1 MKKKNIIIG
10 VIAILMAVFSFPIY
24 AETQCLTAVSTASS
38 SSRATTGTS
47 VTITAT
53 TTGSSCT
60 VSTLSMVSS
69 PSLTVNDPASGQYSG
84 FSAGTAKTFTI
95 TAGTSGTYTYYARG
109 TTTAGGVD
117 STAEIMEFIS
127 PSDLTVTPSPS
138 SATIAHNNMFNLT
151 ISIQNPQ
158 ASDVATSYTLN
169 LPSGLTRN
177 SGDPTSSSGTTVSAS
192 STKTVTIEVKHS
204 TCYTGSKTITFDLG
218 DTTSAASVAVTGN
231 TTCSSGTS
239 NTSTSSSSGSGGGS
253 SSNQTSNLTKSSR
266 TFTVINPGVKVT
278 HTIATTS
285 IGVKLISIEV
295 NNRANNVKITVTK
308 LDGQPASVTKTITG
322 TVFQYLDIDA
332 ENLSQ
337 SNIKSAKL
345 KFNVTKSWLT
355 QNGFSTSDIVLL
367 RFTTSWEKLPT
378 VVLGE
383 SVADVEYE
391 ATTPGFST
399 FAIATE
405 KAAAAPPAQPAGN
418 ETTPAQP
425 AENQTA
431 TVGGVPTTQAPTI
444 GVPSEI
450 LYIAVAL
457 IIAIIAGYFHYH
469 HPRTKAKYSYKAS

>member
-1 MKKKNIIIG
+1 MEKNTYIAA
-10 VIAILMAVFSFPIY
+10 IAILIFIFSLPIY

-47 VTITAT
+47 VTMTVT

-60 VSTLSMVSS
+60 VSTLSMISS

-84 FSAGTAKTFTI
+84 FSAGTSKTFTI
-95 TAGTSGTYTYYARG
+95 TAGTSGTYTYYAHG
-109 TTTAGGVD
+109 TTTAGSVD

-192 STKTVTIEVKHS
+192 STKTVTVEVKHS

-239 NTSTSSSSGSGGGS
+239 NTSTSSSGGGGGGGS
-253 SSNQTSNLTKSSR
+253 ANTTSNATKVSR
-266 TFTVINPGVKVT
+266 TFTVINPGAKVI
-278 HTIATTS
+278 HNISSTS
-285 IGVKLISIEV
+285 IGVKSVSIEV
-295 NNRANNVKITVTK
+295 VNKANNVKITVTK
-308 LDGQPASVTKTITG
+308 LDGQPASITKTITG
-322 TVFQYLDIDA
+322 KVFQYMNIDA
-332 ENLSQ
+332 ESLTQ
-337 SNIKSAKL
+337 SNVKSAKIR
-345 KFNVTKSWLT
+345 FNVTKSWLT
-355 QNGFSTSDIVLL
+355 QNGFSASDVFLM
-367 RFTTSWEKLPT
+367 RFTADWEKLST

-383 SVADVEYE
+383 SAADVEYE

-405 KAAAAPPAQPAGN
+405 KAAVTPAAQQPEQPAQP
-418 ETTPAQP
+418 TQP

-431 TVGGVPTTQAPTI
+431 QPSVLPTTQAPTI

-469 HPRTKAKYSYKAS
+469 HPRTKVKYSYKAQ